1 MSGNGL
7 LDALREDH
15 VQVGLWQNLPGSAA
29 AEIAASSGV
38 DWVLFDQEHAPRSH
52 ETLIASINATER
64 RGAQVVVRVPGHGRE
79 EIGRMLDLGVRT
91 ILVPMVES
99 AEQARALAAA
109 CEFAPDGTRGVSAQT
124 RAGVWGTHP
133 GFLATARQDICL
145 MLQIESIAGAEQVDE
160 IAATPG
166 VDVVFVGAADLAAS
180 MGHLGDPSHPE
191 VTRVVSRVIAACR
204 RAGRPV
210 GALVKSTEAARS
222 AIAEGCRFIGIG
234 TDSAVLARGLRAVS
248 APFTTDRKADHD

>member
-1 MSGNGL
+1 MTGNPVL
-7 LDALREDH
+7 AALRDDR

-52 ETLIASINATER
+52 EALIASINAAER
-64 RGAQVVVRVPGHGRE
+64 RGAHVVVRVSGHDRE
-79 EIGRMLDLGVRT
+79 EIGRMLDLGVRS
-91 ILVPMVES
+91 ILVPTVES
-99 AEQARALAAA
+99 AAQARALAAA
-109 CEFAPDGTRGVSAQT
+109 CDFAPNGTRGVSAQT
-124 RAGVWGTHP
+124 RAGAWGTDP
-133 GFLATARQDICL
+133 GFLRSARQDICL
-145 MLQIESIAGAEQVDE
+145 MLQIESVAGAENVDE
-160 IAATPG
+160 IASTPG

-191 VTRVVSRVIAACR
+191 VTAVVSRIIASAH

-210 GALVKSTEAARS
+210 GVLVKNTEAARA

-234 TDSAVLARGLRAVS
+234 TDSAVLARGLQAMS
-248 APFTTDRKADHD
+248 APFTTDRKADHG